1 MPGVFHKG
9 SASHDRND
17 DSGVD
22 DSVDWCQEYV
32 ATGLSINDECNL
44 IDLDKDKAVFSI
56 FRRTSEVPL
65 YRIIKQPRSAR
76 RQGLWSLVTAT
87 GLILRRGHDL
97 AECLRLIDRRL
108 KIVA

>member
-44 IDLDKDKAVFSI
+44 IDYYQSFFQLPSQRKLEQGKSD
-56 FRRTSEVPL
+56 
-65 YRIIKQPRSAR
+65 AR
-76 RQGLWSLVTAT
+76 KST
-87 GLILRRGHDL
+87 
-97 AECLRLIDRRL
+97 
-108 KIVA
+108 